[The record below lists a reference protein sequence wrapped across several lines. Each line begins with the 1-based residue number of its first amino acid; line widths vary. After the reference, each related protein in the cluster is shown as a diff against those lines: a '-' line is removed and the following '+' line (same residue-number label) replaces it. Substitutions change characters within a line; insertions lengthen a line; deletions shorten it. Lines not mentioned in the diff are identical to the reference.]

1 MKIRANGTGH
11 VGFIVGKT
19 KKGKLLVSLGG
30 NQDNEVNYRGYKQD
44 FFQFFVYPL
53 GYTPDYNLPEI
64 DDKIIK
70 KGGKT
75 R

>member
-19 KKGKLLVSLGG
+19 KKGKLVSLGG
-30 NQDNEVNYRGYKQD
+30 NQNDSVSYSDEIS
-44 FFQFFVYPL
+44 FQFFVYPL
-53 GYTPDYNLPEI
+53 GYTPDYNLPEV

-75 R
+75 Q